1 MEHGYAGIVKHTMA
15 PASSKKQVW
24 LCGLALQILFAA
36 MLALGELNRAVPAFL
51 LLYFLAFAAYAWA
64 ARQILADAGTFTTP
78 AAIFAIVG
86 FAVLFRATLFFSAP
100 SLSDDIYRYV
110 WDGMLVNRGVNP
122 YQYAPGAPEL
132 SPLRDA
138 LHERINHKDIGTP
151 YGPVL
156 MGIFAAAQTIA
167 HSVYAMKIPFLV
179 FDILVILLLLR
190 LLDVTGQPRSQALIY
205 AWNPL
210 AVVEVA
216 GSGHN
221 DTAAI
226 FLLLGAIYLL
236 MRGRGRLGAFGFA
249 TAIATKYFAL
259 LFLPAMWKRLGRAKW
274 LILPLGLA
282 LFFSPFFRAL
292 DSHLASVL
300 TVGAHWRF
308 NDSLF
313 ALLNFVTNSPVVTRT
328 IAAVIFAAVAI
339 AVYRSGAPVLKGAL
353 WLIGAAL
360 LLTSTLYPWYLLW
373 LLPFLCFYPQRAWIL
388 FTGLIMLSYQVLIR
402 YTAEGVWEESLWV
415 KLLIYVPFFAV
426 LSADAWHGYR
436 TRAAAPFAAMNSRG
450 PVL

>member
-1 MEHGYAGIVKHTMA
+1 MEHGYAGIVKRAMA

-64 ARQILADAGTFTTP
+64 ARQILADAGTFKGPSTLTV
-78 AAIFAIVG
+78 ILG
-86 FAVLFRATLFFSAP
+86 FALLFRATLFFSAP

-110 WDGMLVNRGVNP
+110 WDGMLVNRGINP

-138 LHERINHKDIGTP
+138 FYAGINHRDIGTP

-156 MGIFAAAQTIA
+156 MGVFAAAQAVA

-179 FDILVILLLLR
+179 FDGLIVLLLLR
-190 LLDVTGQPRSQALIY
+190 LLDVVGKPRSHVLIY

-221 DTAAI
+221 DTAAVL
-226 FLLLGAIYLL
+226 LLLGAIYLL
-236 MRGRGRLGAFGFA
+236 MRGRGRFGAFGFVA
-249 TAIATKYFAL
+249 AVAAKYFAL
-259 LFLPAMWKRLGRAKW
+259 LFLPAMWKRLDRTKW

-282 LFFSPFFRAL
+282 LFFSPFFSAL
-292 DSHLASVL
+292 DAHLASVF

-308 NDSLF
+308 NDSVF
-313 ALLNFVTNSPVVTRT
+313 ALLNFITGSAVVSKA
-328 IAAVIFAAVAI
+328 IAAAIFAAVAI
-339 AVYRSGAPVLKGAL
+339 AVYRSEIPVLKGAL

-373 LLPFLCFYPQRAWIL
+373 LVPFLCFYPQRAWIL
-388 FTGLIMLSYQVLIR
+388 LTGLVMLSYHVLIR
-402 YTAEGVWEESLWV
+402 YAAEGVWEESPWI
-415 KLLIYVPFFAV
+415 KLAVYAPFFALLLV
-426 LSADAWHGYR
+426 DTWRGYR
-436 TRAAAPFAAMNSRG
+436 TRAAVLSTAVNRG
-450 PVL
+450 GSLS